1 MKNLLEDFPEEILRE
16 SHEEPDGSLVFDVL
30 LEGENPDII
39 EEDESL
45 EERDFYENLAHRMS
59 PEKLK
64 KLSSNLLDNIR
75 EDLESRSEWE
85 DTANLS
91 LKYLGR
97 NVEEFKQ
104 SDFFKGCAAFDSAMS
119 TTLLEA
125 YSVARAEL
133 FPASG
138 PCKSKII
145 GKPTAEAEEC
155 GERVKDWTN
164 YYLTDYDR
172 SYYPDSEQ
180 LLMYSHFFGS
190 AFRKVYQ
197 DPILNEPRARFIAP
211 QNFIINL
218 HTTDILSSSRL
229 TEVMF
234 LNRKDVILR
243 QKSGDFLDIKLPDVI
258 EDNDTEDGSTLAK
271 AIDKTDGVS
280 KESSENKTLFKY
292 YESHSDLLPEDV
304 EDNLNKKD
312 SDIPRSYVVTICLA
326 TDKVVSVKR
335 NWDEGDEKYIRKE
348 CYVNYYFLR
357 GFGIYGVGIAHLM
370 GSNAITL
377 TQILRQSVDAATFK
391 NFPAFLKTKSF
402 SSENNNIGLLPGEGR
417 EIENQGAPIS
427 DCIMPMPYD
436 GPSPVGIALREQLR
450 QETASLGASTQ
461 QQIPDMGA
469 NASEGTVMALLEVAG
484 RMQSTVLRSHHSS
497 LSYELKL
504 LFNLF
509 RDYLPD
515 ESEQQSELKFLVPG
529 KESFISKQ
537 DFSDQ
542 VGIMPVSD
550 PNVLTSAHR
559 LIRNESLLSIAQR
572 YPDLHNIREIL
583 HRMYSSMKVENIEQ
597 ILPPL
602 PAPISLDPI
611 TENMNLLLGKPV
623 IVDAEQ
629 DDESHGIVHSSG
641 RNDPIVQAIFQQNPS
656 IYANWLMHE
665 QQHKASKALK
675 EIEKQRMEEEMQMQQ
690 QMEMQSQMMGMQMPG
705 QIPPMLGGIGMP
717 QQGFGQDMQQEQNN
731 PIQDNKIADA
741 NKKKEELDQ
750 IQASPEIQNKIAA
763 DDAQAILEM
772 QKAMEEKNQMDSEKQ
787 IDPQQVMLVD
797 IDQRREAAHLR
808 DEESKRDAELQA
820 YKIELA
826 HEEVKLKVAMEER
839 KAELNHEAEM
849 AKVSAQLQIAN
860 EKNLVEIGKNINNK
874 PEQSYEQ

>member
-1 MKNLLEDFPEEILRE
+1 MSTNLLEDLPEEIFRE

-30 LEGENPDII
+30 IDGENP
-39 EEDESL
+39 EEEESF
-45 EERDFYENLAHRMS
+45 EEHDFYENLAHKMDRD
-59 PEKLK
+59 KLK
-64 KLSSNLLDNIR
+64 RLSSDLLDDIR
-75 EDLESRSEWE
+75 EDLASRSEWE

-133 FPASG
+133 FPAAG
-138 PCKSKII
+138 PCKAKII

-155 GERVKDWTN
+155 ADRVKDWTN

-197 DPILNEPRARFIAP
+197 DPILNEPRSRFIAP
-211 QNFIINL
+211 QNFIVNL
-218 HTTDILSSSRL
+218 HTTDILSSSRI
-229 TEVMF
+229 TEVVF
-234 LNRKDVILR
+234 LSRKDVILR
-243 QKSGDFLDIKLPDVI
+243 QKSGDFLDLDLPDVI
-258 EDNDTEDGSTLAK
+258 DDEDTEDGSVLAK

-292 YESHSDLLPEDV
+292 YETHVDLLPEDV
-304 EDNLNKKD
+304 EDTVNKKD

-326 TDKVVSVKR
+326 NDKVVSVKR
-335 NWDEGDEKYIRKE
+335 NWEENNDKYIRKE
-348 CYVNYYFLR
+348 YYVHYYFLR

-377 TQILRQSVDAATFK
+377 TQILRQSVDANTFK
-391 NFPAFLKTKSF
+391 NFPGFLKTKSF
-402 SSENNNIGLLPGEGR
+402 TSENNNIGLLPGEGR
-417 EIENQGAPIS
+417 EVETQGAPIG

-504 LFNLF
+504 LFNVF

-515 ESEQQSELKFLVPG
+515 KASQQGDLKFLVPG
-529 KESFISKQ
+529 KESFISKE

-542 VGIMPVSD
+542 IGIMPVSD
-550 PNVLTSAHR
+550 PNVLTSTHR
-559 LIRNESLLSIAQR
+559 LVRDEASLNIASR
-572 YPDLHNIREIL
+572 YPELHNIREIL
-583 HRMYSSMKVENIEQ
+583 HRIYSAMKVENIDQ
-597 ILPPL
+597 ILPAL
-602 PAPISLDPI
+602 PIPISLDPI

-623 IVDAEQ
+623 IVSPGQ
-629 DDESHGIVHSSG
+629 DNKAHGIVHSNG
-641 RNDPIVQAIFQQNPS
+641 RNDPIVQMVFQQNPAV
-656 IYANWLMHE
+656 YANWIIHE
-665 QQHKASKALK
+665 QQHKALEAL
-675 EIEKQRMEEEMQMQQ
+675 EELEKQRMEQEMQQQMQQ
-690 QMEMQSQMMGMQMPG
+690 QQMNQMIGIPMMGEMPMQQMEQG
-705 QIPPMLGGIGMP
+705 FEQGMP
-717 QQGFGQDMQQEQNN
+717 QEQQN
-731 PIQDNKIADA
+731 PMQDNKESEA
-741 NKKKEELDQ
+741 NQKKEELEQ
-750 IQASPEIQNKIAA
+750 IQASPEIQNKVAS
-763 DDAQAILEM
+763 DDAQAIIEQNKM
-772 QKAMEEKNQMDSEKQ
+772 MEEKQAMDAQNQ
-787 IDPQQVMLVD
+787 IDPQRVMLVD
-797 IDQRREAAHLR
+797 IEQRREAAHLR
-808 DEESKRDAELQA
+808 DEESKRTAELDA

-839 KAELNHEAEM
+839 KAELSHEAEM
-849 AKVSAQLQIAN
+849 AKVQAQLHIAN
-860 EKNLVEIGKNINNK
+860 EKNLVEIGKHENSR
-874 PEQSYEQ
+874 PEQNYER